1 MGIHKQYQAEVFIM
15 AKEIIIDEERAF
27 KGVWIP
33 KNLYMC
39 TELTPNEKFLL
50 LEIYSLSKKN
60 VCYAKN
66 KHFADFTGLKENTV
80 QKALLKFEEN
90 GYLNRVY
97 EYKDGTKEIKCR
109 KLILT
114 KKFYKELMSENTD
127 DEVVEKNPQGDGL
140 KVGDKYNNNKESYF
154 INRLESVDNDF
165 DNEILKKAKETTD
178 NEMIIT
184 GIGYY
189 LKKFKHQTGNP
200 HPNITYKSLYMAI
213 DSIETLLNNLDSIED
228 FESEQGLIRIIDN
241 HFDTEYS
248 ESIDYKL
255 QHFASSK
262 VLEYQARTCR
272 YITGWR
278 D

>member
-1 MGIHKQYQAEVFIM
+1 M
-15 AKEIIIDEERAF
+15 AKEIIIDEERGF

-60 VCYAKN
+60 ICYAKN

-80 QKALLKFEEN
+80 QKALLKFEEK

-114 KKFYKELMSENTD
+114 KKFYKELMNENPD

-140 KVGDKYNNNKESYF
+140 KVGDKYNNNKYNS
-154 INRLESVDNDF
+154 INSSTELNDSDF
-165 DNEILKKAKETTD
+165 D
-178 NEMIIT
+178 
-184 GIGYY
+184 
-189 LKKFKHQTGNP
+189 
-200 HPNITYKSLYMAI
+200 
-213 DSIETLLNNLDSIED
+213 
-228 FESEQGLIRIIDN
+228 
-241 HFDTEYS
+241 
-248 ESIDYKL
+248 
-255 QHFASSK
+255 
-262 VLEYQARTCR
+262 
-272 YITGWR
+272 
-278 D
+278 

>member
-1 MGIHKQYQAEVFIM
+1 M
-15 AKEIIIDEERAF
+15 AKEIIIDEERGF

-60 VCYAKN
+60 ICYAKN

-114 KKFYKELMSENTD
+114 KKFYKELMSEDTD

-140 KVGDKYNNNKESYF
+140 KVGDKYNNNKY
-154 INRLESVDNDF
+154 NSVNSSTELNDTDF
-165 DNEILKKAKETTD
+165 DLEIMQKVTE
-178 NEMIIT
+178 IT
-184 GIGYY
+184 ADDTIVDGISYY
-189 LKKFKHQTGNP
+189 LDKYKRKMYRN
-200 HPNITYKSLYMAI
+200 HPNVTKSALKDIIHNIEVVLQDVWEDVENESGLVRMI
-213 DSIETLLNNLDSIED
+213 D
-228 FESEQGLIRIIDN
+228 R
-241 HFDTEYS
+241 HFRTDYGQD
-248 ESIDYKL
+248 IDYNIV
-255 QHFASSK
+255 HFGTENI
-262 VLEYQARTCR
+262 LHYQARNVGL
-272 YITGWR
+272 ITGYN